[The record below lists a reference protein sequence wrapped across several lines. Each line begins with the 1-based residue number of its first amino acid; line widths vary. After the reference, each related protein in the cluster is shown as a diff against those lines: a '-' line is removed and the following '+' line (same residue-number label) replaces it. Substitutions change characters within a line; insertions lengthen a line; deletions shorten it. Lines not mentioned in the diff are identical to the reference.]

1 MTVVII
7 SKTNWNIQTVRNVE
21 SITLSSGG
29 SYTIVGDTTVT
40 VSKTTHIIRIM
51 ES

>member
-21 SITLSSGG
+21 SITLSTG
-29 SYTIVGDTTVT
+29 SYVIVGDTTVT
-40 VSKTTHIIRIM
+40 VNKTTHIIRIM